1 MNALIG
7 RHVLPPPFLY
17 WQSDQ
22 GQETMRG
29 KRRFR
34 LLLKVASII
43 LIVLLLIGVVWVVPV
58 VSRLHL

>member
-7 RHVLPPPFLY
+7 RHVLETPFPY

-22 GQETMRG
+22 EQETTRG

-34 LLLKVASII
+34 FLLRVASII
-43 LIVLLLIGVVWVVPV
+43 LIILLLIGVVWVVPV
-58 VSRLHL
+58 VSRLPL